1 MVDQSH
7 HHEKRNTFRLN
18 ASCPCTYT
26 RFDEDGIP
34 YDQRPSKTLDL
45 SLEGV
50 KLQTSFP
57 VDLGEM
63 LKITMALGE
72 DLVTFRGQV
81 VHVKRSAEE
90 GFNLGLSI
98 KDIGKIDKIALT
110 RYIYYFKSSK
120 PTQ

>member
-1 MVDQSH
+1 A
-7 HHEKRNTFRLN
+7 FRLN

-26 RFDEDGIP
+26 RFDEGGIP

-57 VDLGEM
+57 VHLGEM

-81 VHVKRSAEE
+81 VHVKRSVDE